1 MVKKEQFWL
10 PTSTAVPLLS
20 WDSEVSRGQP
30 GGSKMVLK
38 GATFSDDAASEW
50 FKSFSLEVDGEVVLA
65 LSALG
70 TMRILIDG
78 YEPPAHFKG
87 QYVQGSSKVWVQA
100 RALPLRK
107 VGGLA
112 AEEVFIRTP
121 SMVLAISSDEAR
133 KFDGSSL
140 TSGGGLFADDE
151 TRRAEF
157 AHLRVKIVG
166 GLPETAE
173 GLLAEL
179 SGARHKSDATLQA
192 RMTPPEVQAQREA
205 KAEVREELLRSGAT
219 GATVRAAGAVDESSA
234 RELVDTVRY
243 HLRDTMSPHFLGALF
258 HSDEKDGTLL
268 RATNAM
274 RATPC
279 RRTSSAPSSTATR
292 RTARCSAR

>member
-1 MVKKEQFWL
+1 
-10 PTSTAVPLLS
+10 
-20 WDSEVSRGQP
+20 
-30 GGSKMVLK
+30 
-38 GATFSDDAASEW
+38 
-50 FKSFSLEVDGEVVLA
+50 
-65 LSALG
+65 
-70 TMRILIDG
+70 
-78 YEPPAHFKG
+78 
-87 QYVQGSSKVWVQA
+87 
-100 RALPLRK
+100 
-107 VGGLA
+107 
-112 AEEVFIRTP
+112 
-121 SMVLAISSDEAR
+121 MVLAISSDEAR

-151 TRRAEF
+151 TKRAEF

-258 HSDEKDGTLL
+258 HSDEKDGE
-268 RATNAM
+268 
-274 RATPC
+274 
-279 RRTSSAPSSTATR
+279 
-292 RTARCSAR
+292 